1 MEKNNVQKE
10 KVVVILGVFIILI
23 VLFLEIIHPVFI
35 ITDTLDC
42 GVYNGFVSMLQNEE
56 YYDVCLEGFNGQL
69 PSQDS
74 KDYRR
79 LTLDME
85 LLYTSLLTM
94 ESMQIYIKDIDCEN
108 KKNVVMLHDGKF
120 CDGSGEETRLE
131 RNDIVSVFALV
142 YVGDLNTEKE
152 IKNRLEDIA
161 KHTTFEVMYNMQWFG
176 NRTYTWKKRGTIK
189 NYMISD
195 ETNGGKRR
203 FDE

>member
-1 MEKNNVQKE
+1 MSKKK
-10 KVVVILGVFIILI
+10 KVVVILGVFFILI

-85 LLYTSLLTM
+85 LLYTSLLAM

-108 KKNVVMLHDGKF
+108 KKM
-120 CDGSGEETRLE
+120 
-131 RNDIVSVFALV
+131 
-142 YVGDLNTEKE
+142 
-152 IKNRLEDIA
+152 
-161 KHTTFEVMYNMQWFG
+161 
-176 NRTYTWKKRGTIK
+176 
-189 NYMISD
+189 
-195 ETNGGKRR
+195 
-203 FDE
+203 

>member
-1 MEKNNVQKE
+1 MPKKKN
-10 KVVVILGVFIILI
+10 KVVIVLVIFIMLI
-23 VLFLEIIHPVFI
+23 VLFLEMIHPVFI
-35 ITDTLDC
+35 NADTLVC
-42 GVYNGFVSMLQNEE
+42 GVYDNFISMLQNKE
-56 YYDVCLEGFNGQL
+56 YYDICLDGFNGKL
-69 PSQDS
+69 PSEDS

-79 LTLDME
+79 LTLRMS
-85 LLYTSLLTM
+85 LVYTSLLTM

-120 CDGSGEETRLE
+120 SDGSDGETRLE
-131 RNDIVSVFALV
+131 KKDIVSVFALV

-176 NRTYTWKKRGTIK
+176 NRTYTWRKRTTIDNYVIK
-189 NYMISD
+189 N
-195 ETNGGKRR
+195 ETYGGEQR